1 MKREYSDD
9 EVRDPNDR
17 RPVRRYRRFGSF
29 FDEEPFGSL
38 FGGPLFGGRGDMDR
52 RFDMM
57 SREMDEMMGLME
69 AGPEAPFR
77 GEEDG
82 GDEGFRG
89 RRPGPYVYGCR
100 VTMGPDGVPHVQEWG
115 NCRPSRGPSLGD
127 FDGGGVCE
135 PLPAPDRAKSRDG
148 PPAGE
153 PAGETPMYELGDCK
167 DSLSL
172 VAEIPGVDRKDIDLR
187 LDDGVLRM
195 DARGRHKS
203 YTLTVQMPA
212 SVRLDRRCLQYR
224 NGVLEVRLPKTAPPR
239 AKKIEDIKER
249 VYPKAEF
256 KNL

>member
-1 MKREYSDD
+1 MRL
-9 EVRDPNDR
+9 
-17 RPVRRYRRFGSF
+17 GSF

-38 FGGPLFGGRGDMDR
+38 FGGPLFGGLGGMDR

-57 SREMDEMMGLME
+57 RREMDEMMGLME
-69 AGPEAPFR
+69 AGPDAPFR

-82 GDEGFRG
+82 GDVGFRG

-115 NCRPSRGPSLGD
+115 NCRPSRGPSLED
-127 FDGGGVCE
+127 RQGGGVCE
-135 PLPAPDRAKSRDG
+135 PLSAPDKAKSQDG
-148 PPAGE
+148 PEVGE
-153 PAGETPMYELGDCK
+153 PASETPMYELGDCK

-224 NGVLEVRLPKTAPPR
+224 NGVLEIRLPKTAPPR
-239 AKKIEDIKER
+239 AKKIEKEGDGSPDGPKSIKI
-249 VYPKAEF
+249 
-256 KNL
+256 N

>member
-9 EVRDPNDR
+9 DARGPNDR
-17 RPVRRYRRFGSF
+17 HPARRYRRLGSFLDEETFGSF
-29 FDEEPFGSL
+29 FGG
-38 FGGPLFGGRGDMDR
+38 FGGMDR

-57 SREMDEMMGLME
+57 RREMDEIMGLME
-69 AGPEAPFR
+69 AGPDVPFQR
-77 GEEDG
+77 GEG
-82 GDEGFRG
+82 GGEEGVRG

-115 NCRPSRGPSLGD
+115 NRRPSRGIPLED
-127 FDGGGVCE
+127 RQGGGVCE
-135 PLPAPDRAKSRDG
+135 PLPAPDKPKSQDG
-148 PPAGE
+148 PATGE
-153 PAGETPMYELGDCK
+153 PAGETPMYEMGDCK

-212 SVRLDRRCLQYR
+212 GVRLDRRYLQYR
-224 NGVLEVRLPKTAPPR
+224 NGVLEIRLPKTAPPR
-239 AKKIEDIKER
+239 AKKIGKEGDGSPDGPKNIKI
-249 VYPKAEF
+249 
-256 KNL
+256 N